1 MIVDLDPD
9 HVLDQDPEAI
19 PDLVLEVIIL
29 IQAPAIPG
37 KYKIPRV
44 FMRNSHKKFW
54 RVACK
59 IIRLYWVQTDFII
72 NSILYFVTD
81 LEVDQELDLGPD
93 LGPEEDPDQLPDLQI
108 SQDEGDLPPS

>member
-29 IQAPAIPG
+29 IQAPAIP
-37 KYKIPRV
+37 
-44 FMRNSHKKFW
+44 
-54 RVACK
+54 
-59 IIRLYWVQTDFII
+59 
-72 NSILYFVTD
+72 D